1 MTKDQVYKGRNA
13 NRSMSK
19 RHRDDFGGK
28 DCMEF
33 I

>member
-13 NRSMSK
+13 NRSMSEQRK
-19 RHRDDFGGK
+19 DDFCGK

>member
-13 NRSMSK
+13 NISMRKQS
-19 RHRDDFGGK
+19 RDDLGGK
-28 DCMEF
+28 DFMEF